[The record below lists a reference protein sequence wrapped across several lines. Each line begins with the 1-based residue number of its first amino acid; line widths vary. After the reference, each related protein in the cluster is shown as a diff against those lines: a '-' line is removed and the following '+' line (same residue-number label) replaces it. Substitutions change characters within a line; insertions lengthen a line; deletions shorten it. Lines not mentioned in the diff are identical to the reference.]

1 MSGVTAFIRRSW
13 RVAKALWRF
22 AKAHVP
28 KWMLPVLAVCLVIP
42 GPVDECLVLVPIAWV
57 VLRHRDARA
66 ELGASVRE
74 AWNSN

>member
-1 MSGVTAFIRRSW
+1 MGTITAYLARSW

-22 AKAHVP
+22 ARAHVP
-28 KWMLPVLAVCLVIP
+28 KWMLPVLAVLLVIP
-42 GPVDECLVLVPIAWV
+42 GPIDELLVAVPIAWV

-74 AWNSN
+74 AWNR